1 MSKVISQSEVDSFL
15 SCKRRHY
22 YAHMEKIKPKTY
34 SKALNRGTIGH
45 DVLAQYYLSL
55 KELRSVDQA
64 KEDAMQVLNK
74 YAQAENMEVLLEL
87 TVILNRFFSWA
98 AATQMHWEILEVEQ
112 EHRIPVPGTDLIY
125 PFKADLLVRDT
136 KRDKVILVDHKFIQD
151 FYKDDLIAIL
161 PQMGKYVGA
170 LQMAGIQ
177 VDDGAYQMLRT
188 RSVKSTDIND
198 HLRLQYMNLKQV
210 KIDRYLKEQFSGMK
224 QISAASKIDQETYR
238 ENFALRSANQFNCR
252 SCPYLDLCTLD
263 LQEGNRDL
271 HIRSFYEPNDYGY
284 E

>member
-22 YAHMEKIKPKTY
+22 YAHFEKIKPKVY

-45 DVLAQYYLSL
+45 DVLARYYLSL
-55 KELRSVDQA
+55 KELKTYDQA
-64 KEDAMQVLNK
+64 EEDARAVLNN
-74 YAQAENMEVLLEL
+74 YAQPENMEVLLEL
-87 TVILNRFFSWA
+87 SLILNRFFPWA
-98 AATQMHWEILEVEQ
+98 AATQTNWEILEVEQ
-112 EHRIPVPGTDLIY
+112 EHRIDVPGTDLVY
-125 PFKADLLVRDT
+125 PFKADLLVYDRVKGKT
-136 KRDKVILVDHKFIQD
+136 FLVDHKFIQD

-170 LQMAGIQ
+170 LQMAGTK
-177 VDDGAYQMLRT
+177 VDDGIYQMLRT

-224 QISAASKIDQETYR
+224 QIAAASKIDQETYR

-252 SCPYLDLCTLD
+252 TCPYLDLCTLD

>member
-87 TVILNRFFSWA
+87 TVILNRFFAWA
-98 AATQMHWEILEVEQ
+98 AATQMNWEILEVEQ

-188 RSVKSTDIND
+188 RSIKSTDIND